1 LKAASPPSA
10 DLGGPRHV
18 DRGAAFLLDRSEI
31 ALTHRFDGTSK
42 HHTSYVWGLIEMRL
56 AGKTALVTAAA
67 QGIGRATAEAFKR
80 EGATVI
86 AVDIRTEPLAD
97 ASDLV
102 ARRLDVTDRLA
113 IQAIAEEFPGV
124 DVLYNCA
131 GFVHAGTILD
141 CDEDDWAFSNSL
153 NVTAQYRMIRAF
165 LPGMIRNGGGS
176 IINMSSIAS
185 SIKGV
190 PNRFAYGAT
199 KAAVIGLT
207 KAVAADFVAKGVRC
221 NAICPGT
228 VETPSLLQ
236 RLRDT
241 GDFDNAYAEFTARQ
255 AMGRFGRVEELAA
268 LAVYLAS
275 DESAFTTGQ
284 THVIDGGW
292 VN

>member
-1 LKAASPPSA
+1 
-10 DLGGPRHV
+10 
-18 DRGAAFLLDRSEI
+18 
-31 ALTHRFDGTSK
+31 
-42 HHTSYVWGLIEMRL
+42 MRL
-56 AGKTALVTAAA
+56 KGKTALITAAA
-67 QGIGRATAEAFKR
+67 QGIGRATAEAFIR
-80 EGATVI
+80 EGARVI
-86 AVDIRTEPLAD
+86 ATDVNVEPLAD
-97 ASDLV
+97 LTGAEFQ
-102 ARRLDVTDRLA
+102 RLDATDPEA
-113 IQAIAEEFPGV
+113 VKAIAARHADV

-131 GFVHAGTILD
+131 GYVHAGTILD
-141 CDEDDWAFSNSL
+141 CDEEAWAFSNAL

-165 LPGMIRNGGGS
+165 LPGMIARGGGS
-176 IINMSSIAS
+176 IINMSSICS
-185 SIKGV
+185 SIKAV

-207 KAVAADFVAKGVRC
+207 KSVAADFVTQGVRC

-241 GDFDNAYAEFTARQ
+241 GDFEKAYADFTARQ

-284 THVIDGGW
+284 IHVIDGGW